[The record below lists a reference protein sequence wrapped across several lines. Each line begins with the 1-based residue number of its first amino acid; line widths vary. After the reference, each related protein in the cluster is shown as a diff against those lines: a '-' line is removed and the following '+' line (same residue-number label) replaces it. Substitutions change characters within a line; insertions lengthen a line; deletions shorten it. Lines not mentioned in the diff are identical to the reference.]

1 MKKIMFSVYFG
12 VSILV
17 AGAQETAHVVTK
29 GETLY
34 SLSKKYG
41 VSISEISKANNFTT
55 QYELKLGQRIA
66 IPAKSIQYK
75 SAVALSNAKVVPAKV
90 HTVGKGETFYA
101 ICKKYGVTVAEMKQ
115 WNQLSNL
122 NLKQGQKLIV
132 NKANSIALYKPISVP
147 STPDTPWR
155 EEDIRPRTAIPAIT
169 TATAGIE
176 EEKIVAMNPPVVET
190 AKPIVI
196 TGLKTS
202 SSNAAEY
209 AGIFNQYST
218 QGYKIKR
225 SKGAAN
231 YLDEATSGNQ
241 NLAFYSNAEM
251 GSVIRVTN
259 LMNHKT
265 VFVKVV
271 GKVPPIDAGSD
282 ITVKLSSKAAKDL
295 GALDEK
301 FLVEV
306 ASFGSN

>member
-1 MKKIMFSVYFG
+1 MKKILATGLLF
-12 VSILV
+12 LV
-17 AGAQETAHVVTK
+17 FCLLVEATQQPTKHVVKK

-34 SLSKKYG
+34 S
-41 VSISEISKANNFTT
+41 IS
-55 QYELKLGQRIA
+55 
-66 IPAKSIQYK
+66 
-75 SAVALSNAKVVPAKV
+75 
-90 HTVGKGETFYA
+90 
-101 ICKKYGVTVAEMKQ
+101 KKYGVTVYA
-115 WNQLSNL
+115 
-122 NLKQGQKLIV
+122 IA
-132 NKANSIALYKPISVP
+132 KANNFSTQYGVKIGQHILIPGSGNKPQAINKPVYVP
-147 STPDTPWR
+147 STSDTPWR
-155 EEDIRPRTAIPAIT
+155 EEDVRVRTAMPETAQAVNPA
-169 TATAGIE
+169 
-176 EEKIVAMNPPVVET
+176 PPIMPKPQAVVET
-190 AKPIVI
+190 LKPVVIVQ
-196 TGLKTS
+196 GLKTS

-209 AGIFNQYST
+209 PVIFNQYSS

-225 SKGAAN
+225 DKGAAN

-265 VFVKVV
+265 VFVKVI

-306 ASFGSN
+306 ASFSAN